1 MDSQR
6 EMDFTQSRK
15 DLRDGVNAHFGV
27 PPEILGIVE
36 NSNRATATQAKIIYA
51 ENVLTP
57 RLLARQ
63 DAINTQPLPAWGED
77 LLWEYDDI
85 VPEDTGVPAANV

>member
-1 MDSQR
+1 
-6 EMDFTQSRK
+6 MDFTQSRK

-57 RLLARQ
+57 RLLATGRHQ
-63 DAINTQPLPAWGED
+63 HAAAARLGRGPA
-77 LLWEYDDI
+77 
-85 VPEDTGVPAANV
+85 VGV